1 MKYTDNVMSYTNPF
15 GNDPLNIIGKTFECS
30 LYKAY
35 PDLMSAYGY
44 KELGMVLG
52 TWDKYPND
60 KSAYTVAL
68 EGGEVIVLDK
78 VNIVGF
84 GYKP

>member
-1 MKYTDNVMSYTNPF
+1 MKYSDNVMSYTNAF
-15 GNDPLNIIGKTFECS
+15 GNDPLNIIGKTFPCS
-30 LYKAY
+30 LYY
-35 PDLMSAYGY
+35 FGRGY
-44 KELGMVLG
+44 TELGMVLG

-68 EGGEVIVLDK
+68 EGGDVIVLDK

>member
-1 MKYTDNVMSYTNPF
+1 MKYTDNVMSHTNPF
-15 GNDPLNIIGKTFECS
+15 GNDPLNIIGKTFSCS
-30 LYKAY
+30 LFYSPDRISGYK
-35 PDLMSAYGY
+35 Y